1 MLLLLPRSA
10 LEAGPGT
17 PTGTLPPDPHG
28 LLPRASAR
36 AKREPEASAR
46 SIFRAD

>member
-10 LEAGPGT
+10 LEA
-17 PTGTLPPDPHG
+17 LPPDPHG